1 MRKFLI
7 IFSIFLAFYFLF
19 SDKKIVNPAPWELKN
34 DNGRTNILL
43 LGIGDAGHDGPNLTD
58 TMIVASIKPAS
69 PSAVFLISVP
79 RDIYLDSLNGKI
91 NSAYALDGL
100 ASASAAVTEVT
111 GLSIH
116 YGIRVDFSAF
126 EKIIDILGGLDVN
139 VQNGFDDYQYPID
152 GKETDPCSG
161 DPPFACRYEHLH
173 FVAGPQHLD
182 GATALKFV
190 RSRHAEGDEGNDFA
204 RSKRQQLVI
213 KAVQTKIFSNET
225 LLNPKKI
232 LSIYNEL
239 KSHLDTN
246 FDLSHP
252 DELFK
257 LALKYKNAQ
266 IKNIFLD
273 TNFLDNPPG
282 DYRGWIL
289 LPKSGNWNQ
298 VHQFIKDQL
307 KFF

>member
-7 IFSIFLAFYFLF
+7 IFSVFLAFYFLF
-19 SDKKIVNPAPWELKN
+19 SNKKTVNSIPWELKN

-69 PSAVFLISVP
+69 PSAVFLISIP
-79 RDIYLDSLNGKI
+79 RDIYLDSLDGKI
-91 NSAYALDGL
+91 NSAYAQNLNTVQT
-100 ASASAAVTEVT
+100 AVTEVT
-111 GLSIH
+111 SLPIH
-116 YGIRVDFSAF
+116 YSVRVDFSAF
-126 EKIIDILGGLDVN
+126 EKIIDILGGIDIN
-139 VQNGFDDYQYPID
+139 VERTFDDYDYPVD
-152 GKETDPCSG
+152 QKETDGCNG
-161 DPPFACRYEHLH
+161 DPEFRCRYQHIH
-173 FVAGPQHLD
+173 FDTGPQHLN

-190 RSRHAEGDEGNDFA
+190 RSRHAEGEEGTDFA
-204 RSKRQQLVI
+204 RSKRQQLII

-252 DELFK
+252 DELLK
-257 LALKYKNAQ
+257 LVLKYKNAQ

-273 TNFLDNPPG
+273 INLLDNLPE

-289 LPKSGNWNQ
+289 LPKGGSWNE
-298 VHQFIKDQL
+298 VHKFIKDQL
-307 KFF
+307 Q

>member
-1 MRKFLI
+1 MIFLF
-7 IFSIFLAFYFLF
+7 IFFLAFCFLF
-19 SDKKIVNPAPWELKN
+19 LNKKIRSQQWELKN
-34 DNGRTNILL
+34 DNGQTNILL

-69 PSAVFLISVP
+69 PSAIFLLSVP
-79 RDIYLDSLNGKI
+79 RDIYLDSLEGKI
-91 NSAYALDGL
+91 NSAYFKNLNA
-100 ASASAAVTEVT
+100 AQTAVTEVT
-111 GLSIH
+111 GLPIH
-116 YGIRVDFSAF
+116 YSISMDFSAF
-126 EKIIDILGGLDVN
+126 EKIIDILGGVN
-139 VQNGFDDYQYPID
+139 INVERTFDDYDYPVD
-152 GKETDPCSG
+152 RKETDSCDG
-161 DPPFACRYEHLH
+161 DPEFRCRYQHLH
-173 FVAGPQHLD
+173 FNAGPQHFD
-182 GATALKFV
+182 GVNALKFV
-190 RSRHAEGDEGNDFA
+190 RSRHAEGEEGTDFA

-232 LSIYNEL
+232 LSIYGEL
-239 KSHLDTN
+239 KSHVDTN

-273 TNFLDNPPG
+273 TNLLDNPPE

-289 LPKSGNWNQ
+289 LPKDGSWNE
-298 VHQFIKDQL
+298 VHKFIKDQL
-307 KFF
+307 LVWE

>member
-7 IFSIFLAFYFLF
+7 IFSVFLAFYFLF
-19 SDKKIVNPAPWELKN
+19 SNKKAVNPVPWELKN
-34 DNGRTNILL
+34 DNGRINILL

-58 TMIVASIKPAS
+58 TLIVASIKPAS
-69 PSAVFLISVP
+69 PSAVFLISIP
-79 RDIYLDSLNGKI
+79 RDIYLDSLDGKI
-91 NSAYALDGL
+91 NGAYSQNLNTAQT
-100 ASASAAVTEVT
+100 AVTEVT
-111 GLSIH
+111 GLPIH
-116 YGIRVDFSAF
+116 YSVRVDFSAF
-126 EKIIDILGGLDVN
+126 EKIIDILEGINVN
-139 VQNGFDDYQYPID
+139 VERTFDDYDYPVD
-152 GKETDPCSG
+152 QKETDSCNG
-161 DPPFACRYEHLH
+161 DPEFRCRYQHLH
-173 FVAGPQHLD
+173 FDAGPQHLD

-190 RSRHAEGDEGNDFA
+190 RSRHAEGDEGSDFA

-213 KAVQTKIFSNET
+213 KAVQEKVFSNET
-225 LLNPKKI
+225 LLNPGKI

-252 DELFK
+252 NELLK

-273 TNFLDNPPG
+273 INLLDNPPE

-289 LPKSGNWNQ
+289 LPKDGNWDK
-298 VHQFIKDQL
+298 VHKFIKEQL

>member
-1 MRKFLI
+1 MIFLF
-7 IFSIFLAFYFLF
+7 IFFLAFCFLF
-19 SDKKIVNPAPWELKN
+19 LNKKVRSQQWELKN
-34 DNGRTNILL
+34 DNGQTNILL

-69 PSAVFLISVP
+69 PSAIFLLSVP
-79 RDIYLDSLNGKI
+79 RDIYLDSLEGKI
-91 NSAYALDGL
+91 NSAYFKNLNA
-100 ASASAAVTEVT
+100 AQMAVTEVT
-111 GLSIH
+111 GLPIH
-116 YGIRVDFSAF
+116 YSISMDFSAF
-126 EKIIDILGGLDVN
+126 EKIIDILGGVN
-139 VQNGFDDYQYPID
+139 INVERTFDDYDYPVD
-152 GKETDPCSG
+152 RKEMDSCDG
-161 DPPFACRYEHLH
+161 DPEFRCRYQHLH
-173 FVAGPQHLD
+173 FNAGSQHFD

-190 RSRHAEGDEGNDFA
+190 RSRHAEGEEGTDFA

-232 LSIYNEL
+232 LSIYGEL
-239 KSHLDTN
+239 KSHVDTN

-273 TNFLDNPPG
+273 TNLLDNPPE

-289 LPKSGNWNQ
+289 LPKDGSWNE
-298 VHQFIKDQL
+298 VHKFIKDQL
-307 KFF
+307 Q